1 VKTDKKIVALDRA
14 RCRSRLFDGNPPL
27 SLVPARTEITW
38 VLDRVGALKHPT
50 HLVELSERS
59 ESVVMSCL
67 EVGMLS
73 KRQYLLEL
81 MALFPRANR

>member
-1 VKTDKKIVALDRA
+1 LNAPSAPPPHSSTPPR
-14 RCRSRLFDGNPPL
+14 RSSSSDA
-27 SLVPARTEITW
+27 SLVTHEIQNGL
-38 VLDRVGALKHPT
+38 LDRVGALKHLT

-67 EVGMLS
+67 AVGMLF
-73 KRQYLLEL
+73 KHQYLLEL